1 MKLLMTV
8 LLWRYSAWCN
18 ISSDINYEL
27 KGRYF
32 MRRYKSIL
40 GVFVIL
46 IFLFVVLFQI
56 LVASDDASM
65 FDVPSE
71 TRVDIPEETYKE
83 SYNISESDR
92 DVYLENFSQDYPD
105 FEILNYVVAAEENY
119 PIRFV
124 VIAENKENGTSSTL
138 FIVDDNGVG
147 QVVLASE
154 YVASFRKEDGL
165 FLKENIIALSLDVN
179 ISDENYEIHDFEITV
194 SQKEN
199 QGQIDTLYSSK
210 EVIRD

>member
-1 MKLLMTV
+1 
-8 LLWRYSAWCN
+8 
-18 ISSDINYEL
+18 
-27 KGRYF
+27 

-56 LVASDDASM
+56 LVVSDGTSNI
-65 FDVPSE
+65 DVPSE

-92 DVYLENFSQDYPD
+92 DVYLENFSKDYPD
-105 FEILNYVVAAEENY
+105 FEILNYVVADEENY

-165 FLKENIIALSLDVN
+165 FLKENVIALSLDVN